1 MRRWARQY
9 LGMTLGVLIAAV
21 AMNLFYIPHKI
32 AAGGVSGLA
41 TVLHYLLD
49 LPVGA
54 LMLAFNVPIFL
65 LGLRL
70 LGARYG
76 VNTLYCAAILSLF
89 IDWTAPY
96 LPVVTSDI
104 LLNSL
109 YGGVM
114 CGVGFGIVFRCG
126 GNTAGTALLAA
137 ILNKLFKISIGQA
150 LLIFDV
156 SVVAFAGIAFRS
168 PELALYATISI
179 FVTTQLI
186 DLIQEGPATS
196 KAFFVVAEAP
206 EVLADKIFRSVDRG
220 VTYLQCR
227 GGYTGQGREMLL
239 CVVDTTEVTVFK
251 NLIYQH
257 DPRAFVIVTDAHE
270 VLGEGFKAPELEQ
283 KK

>member
-1 MRRWARQY
+1 MRKWMRQY

-32 AAGGVSGLA
+32 AAGGVSGLS
-41 TVLHYLLD
+41 TVLHYLLG

-54 LMLAFNVPIFL
+54 LMLGFNVPIFL
-65 LGLRL
+65 FGLRV

-76 VNTLYCAAILSLF
+76 VNTFYCATILSLF
-89 IDWTAPY
+89 IDWTAPH
-96 LPVVTSDI
+96 LPVVTNDI

-150 LLIFDV
+150 LLLFDV

-179 FVTTQLI
+179 FVTTQII

-196 KAFFVVAEAP
+196 KAFFVVADAP
-206 EVLADKIFRSVDRG
+206 EVLADKIFRTVDRG

-227 GGYTGQGREMLL
+227 GGYTGQSREMLL

-270 VLGEGFKAPELEQ
+270 VLGEGFKAPELEA